1 MVLAGGRD
9 GGQRRGP
16 TIRAKR
22 REQEAA
28 QPVPL
33 CPSAAWGEMP
43 CTHNTAPRNVSGAW
57 SGLRGHR
64 PRSLSAVM
72 CTRSY
77 HLPLPSLRPRIRIDQ
92 FFFYLPPSPLLSFP
106 SPPFELCS
114 GDWQLA
120 QNSQITNQPATAPP
134 GVVWVVTAQ
143 RMVVERCVVEMV
155 LERSDVRTEVI
166 VGGLQ
171 EIALCGKGVTADIW
185 QAYSQFRED
194 GSIDGLTEALAE
206 IERRAERYESA
217 RERKAAMASSLAQ
230 TLAPAQASSLPRE
243 DVPSAR
249 VNPVHPMPRTLYSP
263 HQVPHSPTQ
272 DVLGFGRDVLEVV
285 GGGRGGRAH
294 RHADSEP
301 SPDPDASRPMST
313 PGPPAPAW
321 AYHTGHEM
329 SEPCEPRPSYISF
342 TSPNR
347 GGSSPPLRPLRPSL
361 QRRCLGLESH
371 ADGTSVPTNV
381 GAPTHV
387 IQALADISAPRDSVA
402 RGVRDQQASTAM
414 RMRASLQPCEG
425 AARAGWHEQ
434 AHSSLLISPI
444 VADRGA
450 GLPSRV
456 FLQSAAAPSQ
466 GSAQMHALTHVSTIA
481 RVNAELSEA
490 PPPITFRPEDGGAPG
505 STPKRN
511 ADYHVLSTVS
521 QAPSHWGATRQ
532 LPSPPAEVNHRLS
545 HGARIHAA
553 TATEVQQHGSS
564 AARHRSGVPHMAP
577 SNANAED
584 RRRTR
589 DVIAEHVDLSLNSVG
604 LVRIPLSVCSRTHTN
619 KHTYHRVS

>member
-1 MVLAGGRD
+1 MFLFFFHLPVFLPVPPTHVRTLLRGLA
-9 GGQRRGP
+9 
-16 TIRAKR
+16 
-22 REQEAA
+22 ELA
-28 QPVPL
+28 QP
-33 CPSAAWGEMP
+33 
-43 CTHNTAPRNVSGAW
+43 
-57 SGLRGHR
+57 
-64 PRSLSAVM
+64 
-72 CTRSY
+72 
-77 HLPLPSLRPRIRIDQ
+77 
-92 FFFYLPPSPLLSFP
+92 
-106 SPPFELCS
+106 
-114 GDWQLA
+114 
-120 QNSQITNQPATAPP
+120 SQITHQLATTPP
-134 GVVWVVTAQ
+134 GVVRVVTAQ

-249 VNPVHPMPRTLYSP
+249 VNPVHPMPCTRYSP

-272 DVLGFGRDVLEVV
+272 DVLGFGHDVLEVA

-313 PGPPAPAW
+313 SGPPAPAW

-329 SEPCEPRPSYISF
+329 SEPWEPRSSYISF

-371 ADGTSVPTNV
+371 AGGTSVPTNF

-387 IQALADISAPRDSVA
+387 IQALADSGAQRDSVA
-402 RGVRDQQASTAM
+402 EGVRDQQVSTAM
-414 RMRASLQPCEG
+414 RMRASQRPCSG
-425 AARAGWHEQ
+425 AARAGWREQ

-444 VADRGA
+444 IADRGA

-456 FLQSAAAPSQ
+456 FQQSAAAPSQ
-466 GSAQMHALTHVSTIA
+466 GSAQMHTHTHVGAIA
-481 RVNAELSEA
+481 RVNTELSEA

-505 STPKRN
+505 SAPKRN
-511 ADYHVLSTVS
+511 ADYHVLSTLT
-521 QAPSHWGATRQ
+521 QASSHGGSTRQ
-532 LPSPPAEVNHRLS
+532 LPSPPAELNHRRS
-545 HGARIHAA
+545 HGPRLHAA
-553 TATEVQQHGSS
+553 TATEVQQP
-564 AARHRSGVPHMAP
+564 ARHRSGVPHMAP
-577 SNANAED
+577 SDANAED

-604 LVRIPLSVCSRTHTN
+604 LVRIPLASPGPERLYLFVCSHTHTK
-619 KHTYHRVS
+619 KHTHHRVS